1 MVDLLSKVAYQE
13 KSFYQAWQETEGLP
27 TYSGYFVEDLCDVV
41 LGDWPRLGG
50 LGAFINLEGAGRSC
64 DAYLFEIEPG
74 QASQPERHLYE
85 EVVLIL
91 KGSGATQVWNK
102 RGARHSFEWQEGS
115 LFSLPLNS
123 SHQHF
128 AHGKE
133 PARYLAVTNAPQ
145 ALNQFRNLD
154 FVFDN
159 PFDFSDRYSS
169 DPHYFSALQE
179 KPGRICETN
188 LVTDVRSFRLKNWQ
202 ERGANSTNIR
212 FELAENT
219 LSAHVSEFPVGTYKK
234 AHRHG
239 PGAHVMILGGEGYS
253 LLWPEKQEKERINWK
268 KGSLFVPPERWFHQ
282 HFNTGREPS
291 RYIALKPW
299 GFKYLVEE
307 RFKTDEDVKSGGD
320 QIEYGDQESEIHR
333 LFLEE
338 CRERKVKVRMSPFGL
353 SDE

>member
-27 TYSGYFVEDLCDVV
+27 IYSGYFVEDLCSVV

-50 LGAFINLEGAGRSC
+50 LGAFINLEGAGRAC

-102 RGARHSFEWQEGS
+102 RGARHFFEWQEGS

-133 PARYLAVTNAPQ
+133 PTRYLAVTNAPQ
-145 ALNQFRNLD
+145 ALNQFRNLE

-169 DPHYFSALQE
+169 DPHSFSALQE

-212 FELAENT
+212 FELTENT
-219 LSAHVSEFPVGTYKK
+219 LSANVSEFPVGTYKK

-239 PGAHVMILGGEGYS
+239 PGAHVIILGGEGYS

-282 HFNTGREPS
+282 HFNTGSEPS

-307 RFKTDEDVKSGGD
+307 RFKTDEDVKSSGD
-320 QIEYGDQESEIHR
+320 QIEYGDQEPEIHR
-333 LFLEE
+333 LFLKE

>member
-1 MVDLLSKVAYQE
+1 MIDLLSKVAYQE
-13 KSFYQAWQETEGLP
+13 KNFYQAWQEAEGLP
-27 TYSGYFVEDLCDVV
+27 IHSGYFVENLCDAA
-41 LGDWPRLGG
+41 LGIWPRLGAK
-50 LGAFINLEGAGRSC
+50 GAFVNLEGAGPAC
-64 DAYLFEIEPG
+64 DAYLLELEP
-74 QASQPERHLYE
+74 SQGTQPKRHLYE

-91 KGSGATQVWNK
+91 KGSGATQVWNEK
-102 RGARHSFEWQEGS
+102 GARHSFEWQEGS
-115 LFSLPLNS
+115 LFSPPLNS
-123 SHQHF
+123 WHQHF

-133 PARYLAVTNAPQ
+133 PVRYLAITNAPQ
-145 ALNQFRNLD
+145 VLNQFRNLD
-154 FVFDN
+154 FVFDT
-159 PFDFSDRYSS
+159 PFDFMDRYSA
-169 DPHYFSALQE
+169 DPNYFSGQRE

-188 LVTDVRSFRLKNWQ
+188 LVTDVSKFRLKDWK

-239 PGAHVMILGGEGYS
+239 PGAHVVILSGEGFS
-253 LLWPEKQEKERINWK
+253 LLWSEEQEQQRINWK

-282 HFNTGREPS
+282 HFNTGRDSS

-299 GFKYLVEE
+299 GFKYLVDEL
-307 RFKTDEDVKSGGD
+307 FKTDEDVKSGGD
-320 QIEYGDQESEIHR
+320 QIEYGDQEPEIHR

-338 CRERKVKVRMSPFGL
+338 CRNRGVKVRMSPFGL